1 MNVFFLNSHLYLKK
15 KKKTPFNQPFLL
27 PPSLPATYK
36 FLTIRPQPYPTGILI
51 RDLSSTL
58 TGKMHFK
65 VASYMKE
72 KRSIS
77 VIWNFGD
84 PWEWGGV
91 VRCYLLPKDSAIC
104 GFGYQTYLMG
114 EVQDRKEK
122 LHLEMATFEVTWS
135 LRSGEEALIRNL
147 LLPIPGSVW

>member
-1 MNVFFLNSHLYLKK
+1 M
-15 KKKTPFNQPFLL
+15 
-27 PPSLPATYK
+27 
-36 FLTIRPQPYPTGILI
+36 
-51 RDLSSTL
+51 
-58 TGKMHFK
+58 
-65 VASYMKE
+65 
-72 KRSIS
+72 
-77 VIWNFGD
+77 
-84 PWEWGGV
+84 